1 MERTV
6 KSTRSATSFIIISFV
21 AVFVGL
27 AASLSLIVYVLLLI
41 VSVSL
46 LFLILNRPER
56 SVYIYTLLIF
66 VPICTGKYLGH
77 EVLISYLLI
86 PIVMVLYLFQKI
98 VNNVPIYSFQW
109 RLNPLLVPILI
120 YFLVVFVNFLRN
132 PPSLA
137 GLEYRPQGFHAWFRY
152 LLSFCSYF
160 IFAEVVA
167 TDMKITQ
174 RAVKFLWRLCFSLS
188 VLGVILI
195 YSYSAQNILS
205 NLENYGVF
213 YNFFGGMQTFPHYRL
228 PGGGYRIG
236 TLGGVAS
243 IGLILLLARTYKVKN
258 IWRWVLGGFLTYS
271 LILAGGRSGFGGIM
285 MALLVWMII
294 IEKKARY
301 YVMSL
306 TIFLFLYLSVFVF
319 YEIIPGSL
327 QRIFNIFGSFR
338 QLDYGRSLLFP
349 VFLESSLRHPI
360 LGVGIGSIETSWE
373 EIALGGALE
382 TYIVSNLRL
391 GGHGTYISI
400 LYLMGLAGFI
410 PFAWG
415 LIKGLKCSYSLS
427 KRNNDKLIMS
437 LAIFC
442 FLWLI
447 YYLIPMALGGTGSDM
462 FYFAIMGIISGLC
475 IRQKIGRKVLKRIG
489 K

>member
-1 MERTV
+1 MERIV
-6 KSTRSATSFIIISFV
+6 KSTQSATSIIIISFV
-21 AVFVGL
+21 VVFVGL
-27 AASLSLIVYVLLLI
+27 AVSLFPSVYVLLLI
-41 VSVSL
+41 VGVSL
-46 LFLILNRPER
+46 LFLILNKPER
-56 SVYIYTLLIF
+56 SVYICMLLIF
-66 VPICTGKYLGH
+66 IPICIAKYLGH
-77 EVLISYLLI
+77 PILGSYFLI
-86 PIVMVLYLFQKI
+86 PLITFLYLFQKI
-98 VNNVPIYSFQW
+98 MGNVSIYSLKTS
-109 RLNPLLVPILI
+109 LNPLLVPILI
-120 YFLVVFVNFLRN
+120 YFLVVFANFLRN
-132 PPSLA
+132 PPSLT
-137 GLEYRPQGFHAWFRY
+137 GLEYRPQGFHVWFNY
-152 LLSFCSYF
+152 LLCFCCYF
-160 IFAEVVA
+160 IFAEVMA
-167 TDMKITQ
+167 TDMKVTQ
-174 RAVKFLWRLCFSLS
+174 RVVKFLWRLCFSLS

-205 NLENYGVF
+205 NLENQGIL

-236 TLGGVAS
+236 MLGGVAS

-271 LILAGGRSGFGGIM
+271 LILAGGRSGFVGIM
-285 MALLVWMII
+285 IALLVWMII

-319 YEIIPGSL
+319 HEIFPGSL
-327 QRIFNIFGSFR
+327 QRIFNIYAGFR

-349 VFLESSLRHPI
+349 LFRESFLRHPI

-373 EIALGGALE
+373 EMTLGGAFE

-410 PFAWG
+410 PFIWG

-437 LAIFC
+437 LGIFC

-447 YYLIPMALGGTGSDM
+447 YYLIPMALGGRGSDM

-475 IRQKIGRKVLKRIG
+475 IRQKIGRKVLNRIG